1 VRLQRPR
8 DCGIDGS
15 GRNRALRDVRPLK
28 GVPESVI
35 FVFRHRITVY
45 AADERLPRRLVT
57 SAMSTGETEFLD
69 LLEQHKAILFK
80 IANLYCRNRA
90 DFADVV
96 QEITLQAWRAFNRYD
111 RARPFSTWLYRVGLN
126 VAISFYRTE
135 SRRSR
140 FTVSADES
148 IVEIAGPPSDAAE
161 LNEQLRLLHR
171 LINQFGELDKAVVLL
186 YMDGHHH
193 DTIAEILGISK
204 SNVGTRIN
212 RTKQKLRQKRPHLS
226 SREYSHGL

>member
-1 VRLQRPR
+1 MNW
-8 DCGIDGS
+8 IS
-15 GRNRALRDVRPLK
+15 TS
-28 GVPESVI
+28 ESVT
-35 FVFRHRITVY
+35 FAFLHRITMY
-45 AADERLPRRLVT
+45 AAGERLPRRLVT

-69 LLEQHKAILFK
+69 LLEQHKTILFK

-96 QEITLQAWRAFNRYD
+96 QEITLQAWRAFSRYD
-111 RARPFSTWLYRVGLN
+111 RSRPFSTWLYRVGLN

-140 FTVSADES
+140 FIVSADES
-148 IVEIAGPPSDAAE
+148 ILEIAGPPSDAAE
-161 LNEQLRLLHR
+161 LNEQLRLLHS

-186 YMDGHHH
+186 YLDGHHY
-193 DTIAEILGISK
+193 DTIAEILGMSV

-212 RTKQKLRQKRPHLS
+212 RIKHKLRHKWTYVS
-226 SREYSHGL
+226 NREYSHGL

>member
-1 VRLQRPR
+1 MA
-8 DCGIDGS
+8 I
-15 GRNRALRDVRPLK
+15 
-28 GVPESVI
+28 
-35 FVFRHRITVY
+35 
-45 AADERLPRRLVT
+45 ADRQN
-57 SAMSTGETEFLD
+57 EFLD
-69 LLEQHKAILFK
+69 LLEQHKKILFK

-111 RARPFSTWLYRVGLN
+111 RSRPFSTWLYRVGLN

-140 FTVSADES
+140 FIVSADES
-148 IVEIAGPPSDAAE
+148 ILEIAGPPSDAAE
-161 LNEQLRLLHR
+161 LNEQLRLLHS

-186 YMDGHHH
+186 YLDGHHY
-193 DTIAEILGISK
+193 DTIAEILGISV

-212 RTKQKLRQKRPHLS
+212 RTKQKLRQKSTYS
-226 SREYSHGL
+226 SNREYSHGL